1 MWLARGRQQGSP
13 PQVRGKLSHTSP
25 ALISSR
31 ITPAGA
37 GKTPQVTL
45 VPMEHKDHPRR
56 CGENPTRWRPT
67 NLQRGSPPQ
76 VRGKRAAEFRHG
88 GEAGITPAGAG
99 KTIGQKYFCPCK
111 KDHPRRCGEN
121 AMVTPRS
128 EHEKGSPPQVR
139 GKQATTLALR
149 AAKRIT
155 PAGAGKTGHAINK
168 CRYGQDHPRR
178 CGENCPFCV
187 SGR

>member
-1 MWLARGRQQGSP
+1 MPEDHPRRCGENLLMWLARGRQQGSP

-45 VPMEHKDHPRR
+45 VPIEDKDHPRR

-76 VRGKRAAEFRHG
+76 VRGKLCRTAPY
-88 GEAGITPAGAG
+88 T
-99 KTIGQKYFCPCK
+99 
-111 KDHPRRCGEN
+111 
-121 AMVTPRS
+121 
-128 EHEKGSPPQVR
+128 VR
-139 GKQATTLALR
+139 
-149 AAKRIT
+149 KRIT
-155 PAGAGKTGHAINK
+155 PAGAGKTLQKA
-168 CRYGQDHPRR
+168 
-178 CGENCPFCV
+178 V
-187 SGR
+187 ASGSKSGSPPQVRGKRKRWLYSG